1 MAYVKRNMFIDGV
14 SGTIANQMT
23 LKVRKGKTVV
33 CVKRGADT
41 MAPTER
47 QLVARDKFE
56 DASLYGKEAIADPIM
71 KLMYAA
77 AAEGGQTA
85 YNVAVMDAA
94 RPPKIVLIN
103 TEKYSGAIGD
113 VITVA
118 VRNVVRVKAVEV
130 KILSATGDEVEQGK
144 AVPGG
149 GKSYWTYETTV
160 VNTISKGVRILIM
173 ATDFP
178 GNVVHAEKL
187 I

>member
-1 MAYVKRNMFIDGV
+1 MAYVKQNIFIDGV

-33 CVKRGADT
+33 CAKRGADT
-41 MAPTER
+41 MPPTER

-85 YNVAVMDAA
+85 YNVAVKDAA
-94 RPPKIVLIN
+94 RPPNIVLIN
-103 TEKYSGAIGD
+103 TEKYKGDIGD
-113 VITVA
+113 VIMIA
-118 VRNVVRVKAVEV
+118 VKNVVRVKVVEV
-130 KILSATGDEVEQGK
+130 KILSATGDVLEQGE

-149 GKSYWTYETTV
+149 GKSYWTYTTTV
-160 VNTISKGVRILIM
+160 PNLMTKGTRILIT

-178 GNVVHAEKL
+178 GNVDHAEKL